1 MRRLLILLIVV
12 SACSSKQSKI
22 LPFEKMEVVLWDIIQ
37 INAYANTILIKDT
50 SIDLRTKMA
59 GLEKT
64 VFEKHKVDS
73 KVFFETYDYYMSD
86 PKLYV
91 ELMDSIMVHNK
102 LKPEDYLPP
111 VKERRNDLKI
121 DQNE

>member
-1 MRRLLILLIVV
+1 M
-12 SACSSKQSKI
+12 

-37 INAYANTILIKDT
+37 INAYANTILIKDST
-50 SIDLRTKMA
+50 VDLPVKMA
-59 GLEKT
+59 ELEKA
-64 VFEKHKVDS
+64 VFEKHKVDG
-73 KVFFETYDYYMSD
+73 KVFFETYEYYMSD

-102 LKPEDYLPP
+102 VKEENYLKP
-111 VKERRNDLKI
+111 VKERRNELKI